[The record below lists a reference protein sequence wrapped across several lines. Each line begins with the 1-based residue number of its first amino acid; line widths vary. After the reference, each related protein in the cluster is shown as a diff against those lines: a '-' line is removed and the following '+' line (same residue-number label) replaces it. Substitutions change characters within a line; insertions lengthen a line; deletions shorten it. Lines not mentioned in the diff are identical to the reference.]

1 MGYYW
6 PTIRR
11 DAVEFVRK
19 CHGYQM
25 LANLIHTHPQSLQS
39 MVTLWPFHTWGLDL
53 VGPVNPSSN
62 RYIWI
67 LVATTYF
74 IKWVEAIPLRT
85 ATKGAISNFIKEIII
100 VWFGVPHRII
110 IDNGM
115 PFVNKKVRKMLEIY
129 QVRHHW

>member
-19 CHGYQM
+19 CHGCQV

-39 MVTLWPFHTWGLDL
+39 MVTPWPFHTWGLDL

-74 IKWVEAIPLRT
+74 TKWVEAIALRK
-85 ATKGAISNFIKEIII
+85 ATKGAIANFIKENII
-100 VWFGVPHRII
+100 VRFRVPHRII
-110 IDNGM
+110 IDNGTH
-115 PFVNKKVRKMLEIY
+115 FVNKKVRKMLEIY
-129 QVRHHW
+129 QVRHH